1 MPKKTRG
8 KKQTRYVSRLAVFVP
23 GLHAV
28 IDMMRYEC
36 CYPATEVESGKL
48 SADTPGIIRFTMVA
62 LSDREPS
69 WERWKSFGCVV
80 LATWGLDDAGP
91 IDSELDSLLI
101 LLNAST

>member
-23 GLHAV
+23 GLNAV

-48 SADTPGIIRFTMVA
+48 SADTPGIVRFTMVA
-62 LSDREPS
+62 SSDREPS
-69 WERWKSFGCVV
+69 RERWRSFGCVV
-80 LATWGLDDAGP
+80 LATWGADDVGLT
-91 IDSELDSLLI
+91 DSELDGLLVFH
-101 LLNAST
+101 NAST